1 MIIFF
6 QHTFTCKENDIKED
20 IYRLSVTDEVVRVLP
35 PRKESQKYRGNIECK
50 DIWHGCESDQKKE
63 KISDKKCGTSKSD
76 WWLKYLNFQNYYTR
90 RVPAETIPIL
100 KVQPPEVIEWVGDSM
115 VVIVLL
121 CLVVWIPTPPRSVS
135 INKMK
140 SENCGFSSNWI
151 LHYFP
156 LSVRVFDRHRRDISH
171 FSHI

>member
-35 PRKESQKYRGNIECK
+35 PRKESQKYRGNIGCK
-50 DIWHGCESDQKKE
+50 DIWHGCESDQEKE
-63 KISDKKCGTSKSD
+63 KISDKKCCTSKSD

-90 RVPAETIPIL
+90 RVPAIPIL
-100 KVQPPEVIEWVGDSM
+100 KVQPLEVIEWVGDSM

-121 CLVVWIPTPPRSVS
+121 CLVAWIPTPPRLVS
-135 INKMK
+135 INKI
-140 SENCGFSSNWI
+140 SLLE
-151 LHYFP
+151 LHFQKQRTMHLYSCIVIFTCKP
-156 LSVRVFDRHRRDISH
+156 TQ
-171 FSHI
+171 

>member
-35 PRKESQKYRGNIECK
+35 PRKESKKYRGNIECK

-90 RVPAETIPIL
+90 RVPAETILIL

-121 CLVVWIPTPPRSVS
+121 CLVAWIPTPPRSVS

-140 SENCGFSSNWI
+140 SENYFKN
-151 LHYFP
+151 LHLGNKFP
-156 LSVRVFDRHRRDISH
+156 FRITL
-171 FSHI
+171 

>member
-35 PRKESQKYRGNIECK
+35 PRKESQKYHTILDTKTFDTDVKVIERK
-50 DIWHGCESDQKKE
+50 RKYCE
-63 KISDKKCGTSKSD
+63 ISDTKCWTSKSD
-76 WWLKYLNFQNYYTR
+76 WWWKYLNFQNYYTR

-121 CLVVWIPTPPRSVS
+121 CLVAWIPTPPRSVL

-140 SENCGFSSNWI
+140 SENYFKN
-151 LHYFP
+151 LHLGNNSPFRIT
-156 LSVRVFDRHRRDISH
+156 L
-171 FSHI
+171 